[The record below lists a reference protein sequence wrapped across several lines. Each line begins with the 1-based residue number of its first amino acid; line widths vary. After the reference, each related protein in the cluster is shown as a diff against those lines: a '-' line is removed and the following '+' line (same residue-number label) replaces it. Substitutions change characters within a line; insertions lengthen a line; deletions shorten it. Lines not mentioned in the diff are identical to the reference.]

1 MKEIFALSYHHRHPP
16 SYAHIFSFS
25 SFKCFPLST
34 TAHTF
39 LKAQEKW
46 NTRQCRLQHLLCSAI
61 NHWLSP
67 LASKINLFPNL
78 LFLFSLLIFLAI
90 LLRFIFL
97 LPILAISNYSSTPWT
112 HDSRS
117 SLMLL
122 LRRFISSSR
131 MKWWNM
137 VEVFPIAWINFSILI
152 GVTLKK
158 ILQLSHF
165 QLVKFILFVNLKF
178 RNWAINLGFKKLL
191 HFPILNIFYFII
203 SDDLRSLIFVMC
215 D

>member
-1 MKEIFALSYHHRHPP
+1 MWNSYGWIVVAVNISYCYTSFRKCDELHNPRIEEIFCAFLSSSP
-16 SYAHIFSFS
+16 SSFLCPHFLS
-25 SFKCFPLST
+25 LSTFKCFPPQQQR
-34 TAHTF
+34 TF

-78 LFLFSLLIFLAI
+78 LFLFFLIFLAI

-112 HDSRS
+112 LQRLEVDVAAASIYF
-117 SLMLL
+117 LA
-122 LRRFISSSR
+122 R

-137 VEVFPIAWINFSILI
+137 EEVFPFAWINFL
-152 GVTLKK
+152 
-158 ILQLSHF
+158 
-165 QLVKFILFVNLKF
+165 
-178 RNWAINLGFKKLL
+178 
-191 HFPILNIFYFII
+191 
-203 SDDLRSLIFVMC
+203 
-215 D
+215 